1 MSMSGKGVGV
11 YTKMSGSG
19 SPSYVLADPG
29 DPDPAPQQFD
39 VSFVENEEGVWL
51 EIVPGETV
59 FNSYI
64 IGITSTGNRDVLA
77 GFQEVNGA
85 DDFGTVRRQ
94 YHKTVNCYKALQ
106 DGDIAN
112 DMTLGQRYQAE
123 TSGKTYVIMIHA
135 IPSGISPR
143 LCVIGKQAFE
153 DKFLY
158 GCSAPTS
165 EYGKTAVLQTRS
177 GAILQGNTVNISGN
191 IVLLSTSGVG
201 YNSITYWERMG
212 LIAKLIAVYDSAT
225 KEITQVFNGP
235 MCFDGVSEH
244 YSIDVPSANVSTA
257 PTIIDGGWASA
268 FYTTAAA
275 NAPSGYTFDYT
286 Y

>member
-1 MSMSGKGVGV
+1 MGMLGKGVGV
-11 YTKMSGSG
+11 LAKGIGSG
-19 SPSYVLADPG
+19 SPSFVLADQ
-29 DPDPAPQQFD
+29 PDAPPEQFKVTVEKD
-39 VSFVENEEGVWL
+39 VNGTWL
-51 EIVPGETV
+51 GIHPGETV
-59 FNSYI
+59 FNSYTT
-64 IGITSTGNRDVLA
+64 GITSSGNRDISA
-77 GFQEVNGA
+77 GFQDVDGA
-85 DDFGTVRRQ
+85 ADFGTVKRQ

-165 EYGKTAVLQTRS
+165 EFGKTAVLQTRS
-177 GAILQGNTVNISGN
+177 GAALTKVTASISGN
-191 IVLLSTSGVG
+191 VVLTSTTDVSFDSV
-201 YNSITYWERMG
+201 TYWERMG
-212 LIAKLIAVYDSAT
+212 LIAKLIAVYDPAT
-225 KEITQVFNGP
+225 NELTQTFSGP

>member
-1 MSMSGKGVGV
+1 MSS
-11 YTKMSGSG
+11 
-19 SPSYVLADPG
+19 
-29 DPDPAPQQFD
+29 
-39 VSFVENEEGVWL
+39 
-51 EIVPGETV
+51 
-59 FNSYI
+59 
-64 IGITSTGNRDVLA
+64 GNRDVSA
-77 GFQEVNGA
+77 GFQEVDGA
-85 DDFGTVRRQ
+85 DDFGTVKRQ

-106 DGDIAN
+106 DDDIAN

-123 TSGKTYVIMIHA
+123 SSGKTYVIMIHA

-165 EYGKTAVLQTRS
+165 EFGKTAVLQTRS
-177 GAILQGNTVNISGN
+177 GASLTKVTASISGN
-191 IVLLSTSGVG
+191 VVLTSTTDVSFDSV
-201 YNSITYWERMG
+201 TYWERVG

-235 MCFDGVSEH
+235 MCFDGVSEN